1 MNHSGSTKQRFEN
14 VVVVCPLALNWFR
27 KTRTEMAAGVVMMV
41 CTLYII
47 SRLLVEPV
55 WALRII
61 TLSYVNLR
69 NPFEITVNARL
80 ALEYL
85 NVWTS
90 TKKKLLSWHSLFL
103 SRHQTESPLSLL
115 LMFTLNWLRG
125 PKESNNLH
133 LDINS
138 SAYWLVIHFYFWC
151 TKIWF
156 ISSKTTVI
164 VLTVNSVSWYANRMS
179 NPTKKNWTCHRRENS
194 WKSECLAWPGP
205 LTERR
210 VKTSQLRMFLL

>member
-85 NVWTS
+85 NV
-90 TKKKLLSWHSLFL
+90 
-103 SRHQTESPLSLL
+103 
-115 LMFTLNWLRG
+115 
-125 PKESNNLH
+125 
-133 LDINS
+133 
-138 SAYWLVIHFYFWC
+138 
-151 TKIWF
+151 
-156 ISSKTTVI
+156 
-164 VLTVNSVSWYANRMS
+164 
-179 NPTKKNWTCHRRENS
+179 
-194 WKSECLAWPGP
+194 
-205 LTERR
+205 
-210 VKTSQLRMFLL
+210 

>member
-69 NPFEITVNARL
+69 NPFEITVNARW

-90 TKKKLLSWHSLFL
+90 TKKDSWVGTPCFFLATKPRVRYRCYWCSLWIGLEDRKKATIFILTSTVRRTGLLFTFIFGVQKYGLFRQRPQSLFWQL
-103 SRHQTESPLSLL
+103 TQFHGMRIVCQIQQRKT
-115 LMFTLNWLRG
+115 G
-125 PKESNNLH
+125 PVT
-133 LDINS
+133 
-138 SAYWLVIHFYFWC
+138 AG
-151 TKIWF
+151 KILE
-156 ISSKTTVI
+156 T
-164 VLTVNSVSWYANRMS
+164 
-179 NPTKKNWTCHRRENS
+179 
-194 WKSECLAWPGP
+194 SECLAWPGP